1 MTTSKKIDN
10 PKLNVPNM
18 LTMGRIV
25 LIFTLIPCFYYQSDT
40 ARLMAFIIFCVACIT
55 DYLDGFFARVLNQT
69 TKFGILFDPVADKI
83 LVSTTLFLMAAFNYF
98 TPISIIPGMII
109 LCREMFVSG
118 LREFMGSKEKRL
130 AVSRLAKYKT
140 TFQMLAIGLILM
152 ADAFSHA
159 SELKNLGEAFLW
171 IAALLAL
178 ITGAQYLRTT
188 MKYI

>member
-1 MTTSKKIDN
+1 MNTSKKTDN
-10 PKLNVPNM
+10 PKLNVPNV

-25 LIFTLIPCFYYQSDT
+25 LIFTLVPCFYYQSDT

-69 TKFGILFDPVADKI
+69 TKFGMLFDPVADKI
-83 LVSTTLFLMAAFNYF
+83 LISTTLFLMAAFNYF
-98 TPISIIPGMII
+98 TAISIIPGMII
-109 LCREMFVSG
+109 LCREMLVSG

-152 ADAFSHA
+152 ADVFSHA
-159 SELKNLGEAFLW
+159 SELKHLGEAFLW
-171 IAALLAL
+171 IAAILSLT
-178 ITGAQYLRTT
+178 TGVQYLRTT

>member
-1 MTTSKKIDN
+1 MNTSKKTDN
-10 PKLNVPNM
+10 PKLNVPNV

-25 LIFTLIPCFYYQSDT
+25 LIFTLVPCFYYQSDT

-69 TKFGILFDPVADKI
+69 TKFGMLFDPVADKI
-83 LVSTTLFLMAAFNYF
+83 LISTTLFLMAAFNYF
-98 TPISIIPGMII
+98 TAISIIPGMII
-109 LCREMFVSG
+109 LCREMLVSG

-152 ADAFSHA
+152 ADAFSYA

-171 IAALLAL
+171 IAAILTL
-178 ITGAQYLRTT
+178 ITGAQYFRTT

>member
-1 MTTSKKIDN
+1 MNTSKTTDN
-10 PKLNVPNM
+10 PKLNVPNI

-25 LIFTLIPCFYYQSDT
+25 LIFTLIPCFYYKSDS

-69 TKFGILFDPVADKI
+69 TKFGMLFDPVADKI
-83 LVSTTLFLMAAFNYF
+83 LISTTLFLMAAFNYF
-98 TPISIIPGMII
+98 TAISIIPGMII
-109 LCREMFVSG
+109 LCREMLVSG

-152 ADAFSHA
+152 ADAFSYA

-171 IAALLAL
+171 IAAILTL
-178 ITGAQYLRTT
+178 ITGAQYFRTT